1 MVALSG
7 GTRLEY
13 AGLELDSLI
22 LVALVGFWSGSKT
35 LWQCLGFI
43 DKVAVIATVRFQVR
57 SGR

>member
-7 GTRLEY
+7 GMRLEY

-22 LVALVGFWSGSKT
+22 LVGLVGFWSGSKT

-43 DKVAVIATVRFQVR
+43 DKVAVIAMVRLQ
-57 SGR
+57 